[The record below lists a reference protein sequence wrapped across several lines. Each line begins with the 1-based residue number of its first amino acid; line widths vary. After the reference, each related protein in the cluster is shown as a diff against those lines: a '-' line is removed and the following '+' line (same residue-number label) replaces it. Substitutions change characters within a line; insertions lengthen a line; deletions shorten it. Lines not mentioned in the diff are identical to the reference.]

1 MPQNNE
7 RGKLLL
13 SVALLTMIFGVT
25 SFLAFTGY
33 LKPIIDDLHFMFSG
47 KENLRAYIESFGA
60 LAPLAF
66 ISIQAFQV
74 VFAPIPGELTG
85 AVGGFI
91 FGVWPNVIYSTIGLS
106 IGSLLAFLAARIIGL
121 PLVKLVVS
129 HKNLERFDFL
139 THRKGILVALAFFT
153 IPGFPKDI
161 LSYILGLSPMS
172 YLTFFLVSS
181 LGRVPGTIMLSYS
194 GAAVYDENWTLLI
207 TLTIVCAI
215 LISLFYFLRERIEL
229 WLKSRKD
236 KS

>member
-1 MPQNNE
+1 M
-7 RGKLLL
+7 
-13 SVALLTMIFGVT
+13 
-25 SFLAFTGY
+25 
-33 LKPIIDDLHFMFSG
+33 
-47 KENLRAYIESFGA
+47 
-60 LAPLAF
+60 
-66 ISIQAFQV
+66 
-74 VFAPIPGELTG
+74 
-85 AVGGFI
+85 
-91 FGVWPNVIYSTIGLS
+91 
-106 IGSLLAFLAARIIGL
+106 GSLLAFLAARIIGL